1 MKRKNLI
8 KQQIV
13 NYTVD
18 FKINL
23 PAFEVQ
29 ML

>member
-8 KQQIV
+8 KQHIV
-13 NYTVD
+13 NYAFD

-23 PAFEVQ
+23 PAFEVR
-29 ML
+29 MI